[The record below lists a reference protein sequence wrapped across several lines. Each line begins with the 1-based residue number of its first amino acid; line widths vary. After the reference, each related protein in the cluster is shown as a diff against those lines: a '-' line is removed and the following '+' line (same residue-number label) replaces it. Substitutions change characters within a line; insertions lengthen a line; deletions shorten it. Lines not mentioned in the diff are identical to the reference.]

1 MGHVDLHSH
10 LIYGVDDGVK
20 TLDDALAVVAGLV
33 ERGYDR
39 ILTTPHQVDRWR
51 PGGDVLLARLRELQ
65 VEIARRGWPV
75 AVGLGA
81 ENHVDDVFLQQHR
94 ERRLIT
100 YGLAGHAVLIE
111 CSPMAPPPFL
121 ERLVFEIKAAG
132 VTPVLAHPER
142 YPWMLGR
149 RERVETLRRSGCLLQ
164 IDLGSFAGAYG
175 RDAKKA
181 AEKLVKLSAVD
192 LVSSDLHGAAKLG
205 ALVDEGRKALSA
217 LVPAPVFDK
226 LLVQTPGQ
234 IFSAAA
240 GGPWGVVTA

>member
-1 MGHVDLHSH
+1 MGFVDLHSH

-39 ILTTPHQVDRWR
+39 VLTTPHQVDRWR
-51 PGGDVLLARLRELQ
+51 PAGDVLLARLRELQ

-81 ENHVDDVFLQQHR
+81 ENHVDDVFLQLHR
-94 ERRLIT
+94 ERKLIT
-100 YGLAGHAVLIE
+100 YGLAGKAVLIE
-111 CSPMAPPPFL
+111 CSPLAPPPFL

-142 YPWMLGR
+142 YPWILTG
-149 RERVETLRRSGCLLQ
+149 RERVETLRRSGCLFQ
-164 IDLGSFAGAYG
+164 ADLGSFAGAYG

-181 AEKLVKLSAVD
+181 AEKLAKRDAVD
-192 LVSSDLHGAAKLG
+192 LVASDLHGAAKLP
-205 ALVDEGRKALSA
+205 ALVDAGMQALAA
-217 LVPAPVFDK
+217 LVSAPV
-226 LLVQTPGQ
+226 LERLTTETPGQ
-234 IFSAAA
+234 IFGSAA